1 MSANGPDRF
10 NEEYAAIQVRR
21 SRNPLRRLV
30 RYWYLSDILK
40 HLNGPG
46 IDFGCGAGDLLARMP
61 VGSIGLEI
69 NPVAVDYC
77 RGRGLDAHLYD
88 PEKDAYQLGE
98 IRSGTYKCVV
108 FTHVLEHLES
118 PDDVLRC
125 VMRSCKRIGVSRVVI
140 TQPCEKGFKFDKTHR
155 TFVDPAYFSE
165 KGLYEAEGFRV
176 SSEYRF
182 PLNVKWLGSYYTFH
196 EWRVVFDRID

>member
-40 HLNGPG
+40 HVNGPG

-61 VGSIGLEI
+61 TGSIGLEL
-69 NPVAVDYC
+69 NPAAVEYC
-77 RGRGLDAHLYD
+77 RGRGLDVFPYD
-88 PEKDAYQLGE
+88 PESDGYRLEE
-98 IRSGTYKCVV
+98 IQSGKYRCMF

-118 PDDVLRC
+118 PDEVLRRVLC
-125 VMRSCKRIGVSRVVI
+125 SCRRIGVTRVVI
-140 TQPCEKGFKFDKTHR
+140 TQPCEKGFKFDQTHR
-155 TFVDPAYFSE
+155 TYVDPVYFRES
-165 KGLYEAEGFRV
+165 GLFELEGFSV
-176 SSEYRF
+176 SSHYHF
-182 PLNVKWLGSYYTFH
+182 PLNVSWLGSYYTFH
-196 EWRVVFDRID
+196 EWRVVYDIIP